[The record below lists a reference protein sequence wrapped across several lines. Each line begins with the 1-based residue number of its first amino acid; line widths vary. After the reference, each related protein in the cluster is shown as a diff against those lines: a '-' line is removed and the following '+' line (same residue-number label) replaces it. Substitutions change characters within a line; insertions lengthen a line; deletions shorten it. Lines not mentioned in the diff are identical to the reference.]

1 MINILKKYW
10 VVIPII
16 VAPILINWLL
26 LKPKIFDFVGDDS
39 TWLNFWGTY
48 IGTVLSTMVAFYV
61 LYKQME
67 QNHTENRNNR
77 ELQISILEYQIKS
90 QWLTELKSKMADVYN
105 AFSQNDL
112 TMLGDSYGNYGNN
125 QYIIKEIKRISDKMK
140 DADFAKGL
148 LFPKD
153 IDRNESKFLA
163 RLHGY
168 EEEFNALLKDLNWL
182 AHLNGNDKFRT
193 DSNFRN
199 EIIQN
204 YKERARQFNNIK
216 SRRAWELIDFGATK
230 ISIIT
235 IAKLRIQEGIENIS
249 PDEIMFVI
257 SKLIDYE
264 QEKINKILN
273 INGTES

>member
-16 VAPILINWLL
+16 IAPILINWLL

-112 TMLGDSYGNYGNN
+112 TMLGDSYGFYDKIP
-125 QYIIKEIKRISDKMK
+125 YIVKEIKRISDKMK

-168 EEEFNALLKDLNWL
+168 EEEFNALLEDLNWL
-182 AHLNGNDKFRT
+182 ARLSDNDKFRT

-199 EIIQN
+199 ELIQH

-235 IAKLRIQEGIENIS
+235 IANLRIKEGIENIS

-273 INGTES
+273 INGTE

>member
-16 VAPILINWLL
+16 IAPILINWLL

-90 QWLTELKSKMADVYN
+90 QWLTELKSKMVDVYN

-168 EEEFNALLKDLNWL
+168 EEEFNALLEDLNWL

-204 YKERARQFNNIK
+204 YKERAKQFNNIK

-235 IAKLRIQEGIENIS
+235 IANLRIKEGIENIS
-249 PDEIMFVI
+249 PDEIMFVT

-273 INGTES
+273 INGTE

>member
-90 QWLTELKSKMADVYN
+90 QWLTELKSKMVDVYN

-148 LFPKD
+148 LFSKN

-168 EEEFNALLKDLNWL
+168 EEEFNALLEDLNWL

-204 YKERARQFNNIK
+204 YKKRAKQFNNIK

-235 IAKLRIQEGIENIS
+235 IANLRIKEGIENIS
-249 PDEIMFVI
+249 PDEIMFVT

>member
-16 VAPILINWLL
+16 IAPILINWLL

-168 EEEFNALLKDLNWL
+168 EEEFNALLEDLNWL
-182 AHLNGNDKFRT
+182 AILNGNDKFRT

-216 SRRAWELIDFGATK
+216 SRRVWELIDSGATK
-230 ISIIT
+230 ISIST
-235 IAKLRIQEGIENIS
+235 IANLRIKEGIENIS

>member
-16 VAPILINWLL
+16 IAPILINWLL

-112 TMLGDSYGNYGNN
+112 TMLGDSYGFYDKIP
-125 QYIIKEIKRISDKMK
+125 YIVKEIKRISDKMK

-204 YKERARQFNNIK
+204 YKARARQFNNIK
-216 SRRAWELIDFGATK
+216 SRRAWELIDSGATK
-230 ISIIT
+230 ISIST
-235 IAKLRIQEGIENIS
+235 IAKLRIKEGIENIS

-273 INGTES
+273 INGTE

>member
-16 VAPILINWLL
+16 IAPILINWLL

-90 QWLTELKSKMADVYN
+90 QWLTELKSKMVDVYN

-148 LFPKD
+148 LFSKD

-168 EEEFNALLKDLNWL
+168 EEEFNALLEDLNWL

-216 SRRAWELIDFGATK
+216 SRRAWELIDSGATK
-230 ISIIT
+230 ISIRT
-235 IAKLRIQEGIENIS
+235 IANLRIKEGIRNIS

-273 INGTES
+273 INGTE

>member
-16 VAPILINWLL
+16 IAPILINWLL

-163 RLHGY
+163 RLYGY
-168 EEEFNALLKDLNWL
+168 EEEFNALLEDLNWL
-182 AHLNGNDKFRT
+182 AILNGNDKFRT

-199 EIIQN
+199 ELIQD

-216 SRRAWELIDFGATK
+216 SRRAWELIDSGATK
-230 ISIIT
+230 FSIST
-235 IAKLRIQEGIENIS
+235 IANLRIKEGIRNIS

-273 INGTES
+273 INGTE

>member
-16 VAPILINWLL
+16 IAPILINWLL

-112 TMLGDSYGNYGNN
+112 TMLGDSYGFYDKIP
-125 QYIIKEIKRISDKMK
+125 YIVKEIKRISDKMK

-168 EEEFNALLKDLNWL
+168 EEEFNALLEDLNWL
-182 AHLNGNDKFRT
+182 ARLSDNDKFRT

-216 SRRAWELIDFGATK
+216 SRRAWELIDSGATK
-230 ISIIT
+230 ISIRT
-235 IAKLRIQEGIENIS
+235 IANLRIKEGIRNIS

-273 INGTES
+273 INGTE

>member
-16 VAPILINWLL
+16 IAPILINWLL

-39 TWLNFWGTY
+39 IWLNFWGTY

-112 TMLGDSYGNYGNN
+112 TMLGDSYGFYDKKS
-125 QYIIKEIKRISDKMK
+125 YIIKEIKRISDKMK

-168 EEEFNALLKDLNWL
+168 EEEFNALLEDLNWL
-182 AHLNGNDKFRT
+182 ARLSDNDKFRT

-199 EIIQN
+199 EIIRN

-235 IAKLRIQEGIENIS
+235 IANLRIKEGIENIS

-273 INGTES
+273 INGTE

>member
-16 VAPILINWLL
+16 IAPILINWLL
-26 LKPKIFDFVGDDS
+26 LKPKIFDFVVDDS

-168 EEEFNALLKDLNWL
+168 EEEFNALLEDLNWL

-230 ISIIT
+230 ISIST
-235 IAKLRIQEGIENIS
+235 IANLRIQEGIENIS

-273 INGTES
+273 INGTE

>member
-16 VAPILINWLL
+16 IAPILINWLL

-90 QWLTELKSKMADVYN
+90 QWLTELKSKMVDVYN

-148 LFPKD
+148 LFSKD

-168 EEEFNALLKDLNWL
+168 EEEFNALLEDLNWL

-204 YKERARQFNNIK
+204 YKGRARQFNNIK
-216 SRRAWELIDFGATK
+216 SRRAWELIDSGATK
-230 ISIIT
+230 ISIST
-235 IAKLRIQEGIENIS
+235 IANLRIKEGIRNIS

-273 INGTES
+273 INGTE